1 METGKE
7 IATFGGDSAITA
19 CAVLQNDDKAFVV
32 RWRSAPERRCAI
44 SCAPPISPYIT
55 FTWGKVPSL
64 DRYPNLSLDIA
75 AKRFA
80 NCAVG
85 ARC

>member
-1 METGKE
+1 MALGSGK
-7 IATFGGDSAITA
+7 AMRDLLRAST
-19 CAVLQNDDKAFVV
+19 
-32 RWRSAPERRCAI
+32 
-44 SCAPPISPYIT
+44 ISPYIT